1 MKRIFNY
8 VSTVVTRLKPIAIV
22 AACVLMIFASA
33 APALAIGGFGG
44 ANSNPDKG
52 LEQLDSVQKKSERA
66 IAGPNSG
73 EGDAKNKMDVEN
85 AEKGLNGVQGDA
97 NREKMYSNQ
106 NSEGKT
112 IEGNIKNALEEV
124 AP

>member
-1 MKRIFNY
+1 
-8 VSTVVTRLKPIAIV
+8 
-22 AACVLMIFASA
+22 MIFANA

-44 ANSNPDKG
+44 ASSNPDKG

-73 EGDAKNKMDVEN
+73 EGDVKNQKDIEN

-97 NREKMYSNQ
+97 NRENMYSNQ
-106 NSEGKT
+106 NSQGST
-112 IEGNIKNALEEV
+112 IEGNIKNALKEV
-124 AP
+124 TP